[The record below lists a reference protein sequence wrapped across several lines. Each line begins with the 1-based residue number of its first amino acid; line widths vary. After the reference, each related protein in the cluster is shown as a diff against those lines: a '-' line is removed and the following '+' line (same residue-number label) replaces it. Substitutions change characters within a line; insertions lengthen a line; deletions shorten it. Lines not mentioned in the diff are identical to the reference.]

1 MVRGDSIRAFERAFA
16 AVVGVHH
23 AISFAAARVGF
34 FGLLGALGIDEGDE
48 VLLPVPTHV
57 VVPNAVR
64 YRGARPVFVDC
75 DPRTCNID
83 LADAE
88 RRITARTRALVVQHT
103 FGVPVDIER
112 AQDLADR
119 HGLALFEDCVHA
131 LGATYRGKPVGSFGR
146 AAFFSTEE
154 TKVISTVMGGV
165 VVTDDVAIA
174 KYMREFQERCVW
186 PSASLTARYILKLVV
201 YHVLSYPFVHRL
213 GRGLYDLFGRR
224 NPLPRATTP
233 EEARGLRPLRYEL
246 RLSNAQAA
254 VGLEQ
259 LRRLGRNLAH
269 RRAIADLYVRLLRGR
284 GVLDVISTAHEPA
297 FVRFPVLVRDR
308 ERAAAAAAP
317 SAVLGTWF
325 TSVLE
330 EAADAE
336 LIGYELGSCPNAE
349 ELARRLVNLPTHG
362 RVRPSDARAVVEA
375 LTAHLDVPPQL

>member
-1 MVRGDSIRAFERAFA
+1 MRMRYRQVPQLGGTTSFRDCAIGLRHLLWPTRMVRGDSIRAFERAFA

-297 FVRFPVLVRDR
+297 FVRFPCWC
-308 ERAAAAAAP
+308 A
-317 SAVLGTWF
+317 
-325 TSVLE
+325 
-330 EAADAE
+330 
-336 LIGYELGSCPNAE
+336 IGN
-349 ELARRLVNLPTHG
+349 
-362 RVRPSDARAVVEA
+362 
-375 LTAHLDVPPQL
+375 VPPPRHRAPYSGPGSRRCWRRRRTRSSLVTSWGRAPTRKSWRGGW